1 MSIGK
6 YVSSLL
12 PSFDKG
18 RVEEDLRVLKEEL
31 GQTTIPPYEA
41 AAEYFSMEKFNAK
54 ECQQFDRL
62 FGNRVNVERKMQG
75 NYPVTIH
82 HVLQRASE
90 TVSMLEGRV
99 DKYFGRDVASS
110 GLTYARANLLRLIEV
125 TYFVSRYARKL
136 LLWTYDEEKK
146 ALGRQVGE
154 PFTKA
159 EIEWIFANRDGFFT
173 ALNVLAKPTKEIQG
187 ALANIPDMIVVPE
200 EVDVAE
206 QTVGAAKLD
215 PLRMGIIP
223 IKLNPIYHVR
233 LAIAEFQ
240 VARYKAGQE
249 EKRALEYRLLA
260 LKEIQTD
267 GGGDAR
273 LEQQIEYTENR
284 IKKLNHR
291 LAKMEEE

>member
-6 YVSSLL
+6 YVGSLL

-31 GQTTIPPYEA
+31 SQSTIPPYES
-41 AAEYFSMEKFNAK
+41 AAEYFGSEKFKSK
-54 ECQQFDRL
+54 ECQQYDRL
-62 FGNRVNVERKMQG
+62 FGGRVKVERRMEG
-75 NYPVTIH
+75 VYPVVID
-82 HVLQRASE
+82 HVLRRASD
-90 TVSMLEGRV
+90 TVSMLEGEV
-99 DKYFGRDVASS
+99 DKYFGRDVAAS

-146 ALGRQVGE
+146 AHGRKVGD

-159 EIEWIFANRDGFFT
+159 EIEWIFANRDAFFI
-173 ALNVLAKPTKEIQG
+173 ALNVLAKPTSEIKG
-187 ALANIPDMIVVPE
+187 ALYNIPDMVVVPE
-200 EVDVAE
+200 EVDIAE
-206 QTVGAAKLD
+206 QTVGATKLD

-249 EKRALEYRLLA
+249 EKRSLEYRLLA
-260 LKEIQTD
+260 LKEIKQD
-267 GGGDAR
+267 SGGDAR

-284 IKKLNHR
+284 IKKLNHK
-291 LAKMEEE
+291 LAKMEED

>member
-18 RVEEDLRVLKEEL
+18 RVEEDIRVLKEEL
-31 GQTTIPPYEA
+31 SQITIPPYEA
-41 AAEYFSMEKFNAK
+41 AAEFYGANGFSSKQCQEFNRTFA
-54 ECQQFDRL
+54 
-62 FGNRVNVERKMQG
+62 NRTNVERKFEG
-75 NYPVTIH
+75 YYPVTIH
-82 HVLQRASE
+82 HVLVRAQE
-90 TVSMLEGRV
+90 TVAMLDGQV
-99 DKYFGRDVASS
+99 DKYFGRDVATS

-125 TYFVSRYARKL
+125 TYFVCRYSRKL
-136 LLWTYDEEKK
+136 LLWTHDEEKK
-146 ALGRQVGE
+146 SLGRKIGD
-154 PFTKA
+154 PFTSA
-159 EIEWIFANRDGFFT
+159 EIEWLFENRDGFF
-173 ALNVLAKPTKEIQG
+173 AAINVLARPTKEIAG
-187 ALANIPDMIVVPE
+187 ALYNIPDMVVVPE

-206 QTVGAAKLD
+206 ATVGANKLD

-249 EKRALEYRLLA
+249 EKRSLEYRLLA
-260 LKEIQTD
+260 LKEIHNE
-267 GGGDAR
+267 GGDAH

-284 IKKLNHR
+284 IKKLNHK